1 MFTEEKDSYKRVRQ
15 VITIVW
21 KILQQKNAFGFLV
34 GKKDKEKK

>member
-21 KILQQKNAFGFLV
+21 ELLQQKNILGFLV
-34 GKKDKEKK
+34 EKKR